1 MSNVSTPPG
10 VGGSGLKI
18 TRCLHLEQILGFSSS
33 QAEASPHP
41 PTPRPTSSWQA
52 WLGGCGGGR
61 RAGLGGSPGS
71 HMCPRAERTHTRP
84 HGEAPEG
91 ISGHTRQA
99 GPGGS
104 ARGHSA
110 NVGHWVGAAGRG
122 GGWREEAE
130 APPGFPFL
138 LIFLGPC
145 LQLGSPWGVQRTGGK
160 AGGPAKGGR
169 RKTREP
175 GQAPR
180 GRLSAILRP
189 ARCCVASG
197 KPCPSLGLQEKNKT
211 PNALALA
218 WGQKNGLH
226 VSLAWGGRDTHLH
239 SAVPQFPLPQKVDV
253 EL

>member
-1 MSNVSTPPG
+1 M
-10 VGGSGLKI
+10 
-18 TRCLHLEQILGFSSS
+18 
-33 QAEASPHP
+33 
-41 PTPRPTSSWQA
+41 
-52 WLGGCGGGR
+52 GGG
-61 RAGLGGSPGS
+61 GGSPGN
-71 HMCPRAERTHTRP
+71 HMCLRAERTHGRP
-84 HGEAPEG
+84 QGEAPEG

-110 NVGHWVGAAGRG
+110 NVGHRVGAAGHG

-138 LIFLGPC
+138 LIFLGPR

-180 GRLSAILRP
+180 GGLSAILRP
-189 ARCCVASG
+189 APCCVASG

-218 WGQKNGLH
+218 WGQKGLH
-226 VSLAWGGRDTHLH
+226 ASLAWGGRDTHLH